1 MEQPVYNKKEKAK
14 LEFKEEPKEIAE
26 EIVEKKEESSKS
38 CEQMLS
44 EQVNHELVNFLKY
57 QYIQNWCDNNGFFK
71 AASFF
76 EKQSLDERNH
86 SLLVL
91 HFMQDRGYKFSGYRL
106 EEVCFEINSLPDVIN
121 IALETEVGTTKKL
134 AAIRKHA
141 IEEGEMLVETLMF
154 DMLKEQIEE
163 EALYLDLQSVAKG
176 LNPEDK
182 LDMLHLEESF
192 K

>member
-1 MEQPVYNKKEKAK
+1 MKKFERTIP
-14 LEFKEEPKEIAE
+14 E
-26 EIVEKKEESSKS
+26 VSEESKELDNQVKEYS
-38 CEQMLS
+38 CEAMLS

-71 AASFF
+71 AALFF

-86 SLLVL
+86 SLLIL
-91 HFMQDRGYKFSGYRL
+91 HFMQDRGYKFSGYKL
-106 EEVCFEINSLPDVIN
+106 EEVCFEIKSLPDVIN
-121 IALETEVGTTKKL
+121 IALETEKGTTKKL
-134 AAIRKHA
+134 ATIRKHA
-141 IEEGEMLVETLMF
+141 ISEGEMLVETLMF
-154 DMLKEQIEE
+154 DMLKEQVEE

-176 LNPEDK
+176 LNESDK